1 MTNRLELNWKLDGFV
16 DEQRY
21 YCSETPIDVNN
32 LPVPKAIIA
41 GDART
46 YTDTAIEVGKTSY
59 VAVSSVKGSIEKVSQ
74 VIKVVAGGDPH
85 WDKVVALLHFDGN
98 LTDEKGGAWT
108 AYNYSSGGV
117 MGVTTSNL
125 KFGTGA
131 LRHTGRDKA
140 LCRPNFITSN
150 TEAFTFEVFI
160 YLDNLTGPIYDQHVL
175 FSQSVNSAYGEQ
187 MICIGLDG
195 AADQGKL
202 VWYIGGAHGISRVIK
217 SNSPCVAAKQWTH
230 VAICFDGVTLRAFSK
245 GVKVIEEAASVG
257 WIPNAND
264 FMLGMALV
272 PMYAEYRRG
281 FNGYIDELRI
291 TKGVAR
297 YTTDFTPPDAPFP
310 SY

>member
-1 MTNRLELNWKLDGFV
+1 MTNRLEIKWKLDGFV

-85 WDKVVALLHFDGN
+85 WDKVVSLLHLDGDFSD
-98 LTDEKGGAWT
+98 LKGGTWVA
-108 AYNYSSGGV
+108 SGASA
-117 MGVTTSNL
+117 TIDTSII
-125 KFGTGA
+125 KFGTGS
-131 LRHTGRDKA
+131 LKA
-140 LCRPNFITSN
+140 VGGSSLNATIPSLGTDD
-150 TEAFTFEVFI
+150 FTIEFNI
-160 YLDNLTGPIYDQHVL
+160 YPLL
-175 FSQSVNSAYGEQ
+175 VNGSWQRYFA
-187 MICIGLDG
+187 
-195 AADQGKL
+195 
-202 VWYIGGAHGISRVIK
+202 IGGYTKPGSFYMLNVGASNPPRVLIGMN
-217 SNSPCVAAKQWTH
+217 SNFNLSSQGSETTLNMLAWNH
-230 VAICFDGVTLRAFSK
+230 VAVTRENGTMRIFINGLLRENITWPTFDINETFAQINDEVVDGSNAF
-245 GVKVIEEAASVG
+245 
-257 WIPNAND
+257 NAH
-264 FMLGMALV
+264 
-272 PMYAEYRRG
+272 Y
-281 FNGYIDELRI
+281 DELRI